1 MNNISM
7 RDDKI
12 KILPRQFTYQIRP
25 SLHDEINDVPS
36 RHLLSHYR
44 RGHIHQ
50 VWGKLCNL
58 QVPCSRI
65 KQKIPKKPQ
74 NGGSMGVP
82 KPGPQKTVETA
93 FALTVGCFSK
103 KVNFR
108 CLRCVCWVC
117 KCVENG

>member
-1 MNNISM
+1 M

-12 KILPRQFTYQIRP
+12 KILPRHFTYQIRP

-65 KQKIPKKPQ
+65 KQKIPKKTQ
-74 NGGSMGVP
+74 NGGPWGSQNRDP
-82 KPGPQKTVETA
+82 KRP
-93 FALTVGCFSK
+93 
-103 KVNFR
+103 
-108 CLRCVCWVC
+108 
-117 KCVENG
+117 